1 MSKVILQ
8 KIQLE
13 NFKCYQKTTILFK
26 DLTVIV
32 GQNNAGKSC
41 LIEALRLVAKAAQY
55 AKRKTY
61 ISAPKEF
68 DLPLNIKGFKIDTQK
83 LKIDLNL
90 IIYYYVSAKFAK
102 VTAFFCNKSKI
113 EIYLNNSN
121 AFAVVYDD
129 IGQVVKKQSQ
139 IADFDFNTICI
150 LPQIGPIRVDEKFL
164 SPETVVGDKDTYLS
178 SLHFRNEIYLWKD
191 IYFAEFKRIAEDTW
205 KGLEIAPM
213 EANPYRDDFINLMV
227 KDDNF
232 TAEIG
237 KMGSGLQM
245 WLQIVWFL
253 ARSKDCSI
261 IILDEPDVYMHS
273 DMQRK
278 ILELVKLKFPQV
290 IIATHSLE
298 IITRVPPENI
308 LEINK
313 KDKKMHYASDY
324 RTAQKIIDDIGGVQ
338 NLSLLNLGRQR
349 RCLFVEGKD
358 FHYLNLLNEKMLGR
372 QLYIPS
378 FEYGGFSNIPQL
390 YGASQMFYD
399 ETDNNIKCYALADK
413 DYRDERVVQKY
424 LDEAQEKHLI
434 LHIWSRKE
442 IENYFIVPEV
452 LFSYIPKEFGLDYE
466 QFLSELDDL
475 LEHEKDSVFDAYA
488 NQYRVDSKF
497 LSSGEQWDVSRCNR
511 EARIYFNSHWQTLDD
526 KISLVNGKSFIKKIR
541 NQFQTKYGVDVTI
554 TKILNSFD
562 KDNIPKEMQEFL
574 MLLNE

>member
-1 MSKVILQ
+1 M
-8 KIQLE
+8 
-13 NFKCYQKTTILFK
+13 
-26 DLTVIV
+26 D
-32 GQNNAGKSC
+32 
-41 LIEALRLVAKAAQY
+41 
-55 AKRKTY
+55 
-61 ISAPKEF
+61 
-68 DLPLNIKGFKIDTQK
+68 
-83 LKIDLNL
+83 
-90 IIYYYVSAKFAK
+90 
-102 VTAFFCNKSKI
+102 
-113 EIYLNNSN
+113 
-121 AFAVVYDD
+121 
-129 IGQVVKKQSQ
+129 
-139 IADFDFNTICI
+139 
-150 LPQIGPIRVDEKFL
+150 
-164 SPETVVGDKDTYLS
+164 
-178 SLHFRNEIYLWKD
+178 
-191 IYFAEFKRIAEDTW
+191 
-205 KGLEIAPM
+205 
-213 EANPYRDDFINLMV
+213 ANPYRDVFINLMV

-245 WLQIVWFL
+245 WLQIIWFL

-278 ILELVKLKFPQV
+278 ILELVKSKFPQV

-298 IITRVPPENI
+298 IITRVAPENI

-324 RTAQKIIDDIGGVQ
+324 RTVQKIIDDIGGVQ

-358 FHYLNLLNEKMLGR
+358 FYYLNLLNEKMLGR

-378 FEYGGFSNIPQL
+378 FAYGGFSNIPQL

-424 LDEAQEKHLI
+424 LDEAQKKHLI

-466 QFLSELDDL
+466 QFLSELDTL

-488 NQYRVDSKF
+488 NQYGVDSKF
-497 LSSGEQWDVSRCNR
+497 LSGGEQWDVSRCNR
-511 EARIYFNSHWQTLDD
+511 EARIYLNSHWQTLDD

-541 NQFQTKYGVDVTI
+541 NHFQTKYGVDVTI
-554 TKILNSFD
+554 TKILNSFN